1 MERIMKMRL
10 ALLASVILLT
20 ASTTNAENWPGW
32 RGPRGDGSSNEPGLP
47 TEWDGTTGKNIAWKS
62 AIPGEGHASPIIWD
76 DSIFLVSCLK
86 EEKERIL
93 LRLDRKS
100 GKIRW
105 QKTVVNSQLESKHN
119 LNSYASSTPATDGK
133 LVYVAFLEV
142 DGSTVPA
149 PNAGNK
155 RPTTPGQV
163 VVAAYD
169 FDGEKKWQVKVGSF
183 ISVHGFCSSPVVHGD
198 LVIVN
203 GDHDG
208 KSYVVALNKT
218 NGKEVWK
225 VPRRHGIRSYVTP
238 LIRKIDGKT
247 QMVMSGSKCVISLDP
262 LTGKRLWNVEGP
274 TEQFVASM
282 VYDGTNFFMA
292 CGFPTYHVLAI
303 NPRGTGDVTK
313 THVTW
318 HVKNARC
325 YVPSPV
331 HLDGYLFVADD
342 RGTGNCFNAKTG
354 DRLWQDRLGKHYS
367 ASLVTGNGHVYFQA
381 DDGIMKVVK
390 PDDKLNVVAE
400 NKLGEYIFSSP
411 AIAHGQIFLRAEK
424 HLYAIGNTSAED

>member
-1 MERIMKMRL
+1 MQMRL
-10 ALLASVILLT
+10 ALLASALLLAT
-20 ASTTNAENWPGW
+20 SAQAENWPGW
-32 RGPRGDGSSNEPGLP
+32 RGPRGDGSSHEPSLP
-47 TEWDGTTGKNIAWKS
+47 TEWDGASGKNIAWKTP
-62 AIPGEGHASPIIWD
+62 IPGKGHASPIVWE

-86 EEKERIL
+86 EKKERIL

-100 GKIRW
+100 GQVIW
-105 QKTVVNSQLESKHN
+105 QKTVVKSLLESKHN

-133 LVYVAFLEV
+133 LIYVAFLEV

-169 FDGEKKWQVKVGSF
+169 FDGNKKWQVKVGSF
-183 ISVHGFCSSPVVHGD
+183 ISVHGFCSSPVVHEN
-198 LVIVN
+198 LLIVN

-208 KSYVVALNKT
+208 KSYVVALEKMT
-218 NGKEVWK
+218 GKEVWK
-225 VPRRHGIRSYVTP
+225 LPRRHGIRSYVTP
-238 LIRKIDGKT
+238 LIREIDGKT

-262 LTGKRLWNVEGP
+262 KTGQRIWNVEGP

-292 CGFPTYHVLAI
+292 CGFPTHHVLAI
-303 NPRGTGDVTK
+303 NPRGKGDVTD

-318 HVKNARC
+318 HVKNAKC

-331 HLDGYLFVADD
+331 LLDGYLFVAND
-342 RGTGNCFNAKTG
+342 RGTGNCYDVKTG
-354 DRLWQDRLGKHYS
+354 ERLWQDRLGNHFS

-381 DDGIMKVVK
+381 DNGVMKVVK

-400 NKLGEYIFSSP
+400 NELGEYIFSSP
-411 AIAHGQIFLRAEK
+411 AIAKGQIFLRAEK
-424 HLYAIGNTSAED
+424 NLYAIGTKSAEN